1 MDPVEVTLRT
11 FIPAQAIGVG
21 GLYPTDFVNNGNA
34 RYFSTAEDASVKTSQ
49 SALLSFGAGGEPVLD
64 ESTAEP
70 SRTGETEL
78 FNKSDASLSAI
89 QSGLI
94 FWRYD
99 LKPGAVPVET
109 DQLNPTS
116 VATPSISVDDHAFSV
131 DFHLSA
137 TNPLPPPVHVASIG
151 PYSWDIFPPQ
161 SLIPEIDADVH
172 LNVSQDAACNTS
184 FVVSGTH
191 DGFPAYEILINH
203 RLVYAYD
210 PVEANSDPLNLAP
223 PEDVEI
229 PPTSGSISPA
239 MELLA
244 NGSFEDQPNLTDSGF
259 VLFTSLPGWTTNPG
273 SAALEVC
280 ADNYRGVGGSDGHW
294 LDTQG
299 SPGGIDIS
307 QTVDVGTGATAHLT
321 ARIAAG
327 DFTSPS
333 EHLEFI
339 FDGTIVKDVSLLD
352 FGILSPVLIPKNAL
366 NTFED
371 FTVDVTGQGGLDT
384 LEIKSVGASSNY
396 GFSLDNVSL
405 ITSGDFHLSQ
415 GPLGPGQL
423 SSSLLSSFA

>member
-1 MDPVEVTLRT
+1 MPKTTRDRCITPSFSPSTRHRRKLMDGEVCDGSCEIFSCFFYVPNNTLPVKTEDAIMDPVEVTLRT

-21 GLYPTDFVNNGNA
+21 GLYPTDFINNGNA

-161 SLIPEIDADVH
+161 FHS
-172 LNVSQDAACNTS
+172 NV
-184 FVVSGTH
+184 G
-191 DGFPAYEILINH
+191 
-203 RLVYAYD
+203 
-210 PVEANSDPLNLAP
+210 LA
-223 PEDVEI
+223 
-229 PPTSGSISPA
+229 
-239 MELLA
+239 
-244 NGSFEDQPNLTDSGF
+244 F
-259 VLFTSLPGWTTNPG
+259 
-273 SAALEVC
+273 AL
-280 ADNYRGVGGSDGHW
+280 DN
-294 LDTQG
+294 
-299 SPGGIDIS
+299 I
-307 QTVDVGTGATAHLT
+307 
-321 ARIAAG
+321 RIAAPVAVPEASTLLLL
-327 DFTSPS
+327 TSA
-333 EHLEFI
+333 LGLLFI
-339 FDGTIVKDVSLLD
+339 RGR
-352 FGILSPVLIPKNAL
+352 
-366 NTFED
+366 
-371 FTVDVTGQGGLDT
+371 
-384 LEIKSVGASSNY
+384 
-396 GFSLDNVSL
+396 
-405 ITSGDFHLSQ
+405 
-415 GPLGPGQL
+415 PLGLCRP
-423 SSSLLSSFA
+423 A